1 MRRSRLRSSLLVV
14 SSLLIL
20 TILAV
25 PAWAQKDAGSIVGSV
40 KDPSG
45 AIVANAKVTITDLE
59 HGQISSTTTNTEGD
73 FVVSPLRVGRYTVT
87 VEQTGFKKAISDP
100 IGLDVQQRVA
110 VNIVL
115 QVGQITESVVVSGA
129 TPLLETETSELGQ
142 VVDSQ
147 RVANLPLNGRNF
159 AQLALLTAGTAP
171 SEPGARDEQSY
182 GFSAGGARSLQNN
195 FLLDGIDNNSNLTD
209 LLNETNYVI
218 QPPVEALA
226 EFKVQTNAY
235 SAEFGRGN
243 GAIINAVIKSGTND
257 IHGSAWGFLRNNVL
271 DARNY
276 FDPVGKGAPPY
287 EQYQFGGTFGGPVY
301 IPHLYDG
308 RNKTF
313 FFVDYEGLRIHQAD
327 TQTLLLPSPAQIGG
341 DFSALLDTTTVTG
354 TDCNGNPTYA
364 GEVFDTRLTQTSGTS
379 STGLCGVPIGGYTAG
394 GIPTNIIPSS
404 GGNNKIDPLAA
415 RILAL
420 LPPANANGN
429 GYNYIANPV
438 ETTHR
443 ANFDIRV
450 DHKFSDKDNSFYRF
464 SYEDQPSLIPPPFPG
479 SLIDGGGFFSGVEDN
494 SYRSLA
500 LSESHLFRTSLVNE
514 FRLGY
519 NRINS
524 HRYQFNYNVDV
535 SGQVGFPGVPFTPIN
550 GGLPQ
555 LTFGDGSAPTLGSPT
570 FLPSVEIQN
579 TYVLSDN
586 VTWIKGKHTLKFG
599 TEIRREE
606 FTIFQP
612 ASPRGNESFGVGFT
626 DNPAN
631 PGTGGSGLASFLVGL
646 SDGGSINNL
655 KNVDYFRPL
664 YSFYAQ
670 DDFKVTPKLTLNLG
684 LRYELF
690 TTVKERHDQQGTFD
704 LQDPNNPTIIV
715 PKGQTM
721 QLTPTLAS
729 QITVSPTGS
738 RGLIP
743 VDKNNFAPRIGFAYQ
758 LTPET
763 VLRGG
768 YGIFY
773 GGQEN
778 GPYSNPSPGFNPPFF
793 VTQNF
798 NSPCGAASAN
808 PALFNA
814 DPNLNNDCAVPG
826 LSNAPGGV
834 PGSGGIAVGFPA
846 TSLTDP
852 NTPLLFS
859 LAPGMVT
866 PYMQQWNFGVERQL
880 GKDTVLQVTYAGSK
894 GTKLFTFY
902 NGNQADP
909 SADPTA
915 AFAPRRPV
923 PSIDTGI
930 NLFKSDGGSKY
941 NSLQSRLEKRF
952 THGFSVLVTYTY
964 SHAIDNA
971 SNANLGSQNND
982 GFRWFKHPEWE
993 KGNASFDVRHRFTAS
1008 YIYEL
1013 PFGKGKRM
1021 LGDANGAL
1029 EQVVGGWQIAGITTV
1044 STGNWFTPTDSN
1056 GSFANSDGLQ
1066 MPNVVADPNSS
1077 PHCLRGTF
1085 FNTCAFVD
1093 PPLGSFGNAG
1103 RNSVRGPGFQVW
1115 DFSVFKMFRVSER
1128 TRLEFRTEFFNIP
1141 NHTNFLLS
1149 KSGPQQGNNSTVL
1162 GASQFGFLTAARSPR
1177 QIQFSLKLSF

>member
-1 MRRSRLRSSLLVV
+1 MTRSRLGCSLFIV
-14 SSLLIL
+14 SSLFFL
-20 TILAV
+20 V
-25 PAWAQKDAGSIVGSV
+25 FVGKPASAQKDAGSIVGSV

-45 AIVANAKVTITDLE
+45 AIVANAKVTITDLD
-59 HGQISSTTTNTEGD
+59 HGQATSTTSNAEGE

-87 VEQTGFKKAISDP
+87 VEQTGFKKAISAP
-100 IGLDVQQRVA
+100 ISLDVQQRVA

-195 FLLDGIDNNSNLTD
+195 FLLDGVDNNSNLTD

-218 QPPVEALA
+218 QPPVDALA

-327 TQTLLLPSPAQIGG
+327 TQTLLLPDPVQVGG

-354 TDCNGNPTYA
+354 TDCNGNPTYT
-364 GEVFDTRLTQTSGTS
+364 GEIFDTRLTQASATSP
-379 STGLCGVPIGGYTAG
+379 TGLCGVPIGGYTVAG
-394 GIPTNIIPSS
+394 FPTNIIPSGAS
-404 GGNNKIDPLAA
+404 SNRIDPLAA

-464 SYEDQPSLIPPPFPG
+464 SYEDQPRSIPPPFPG

-586 VTWIKGKHTLKFG
+586 LTWIRGRHTLKFG

-612 ASPRGNESFGVGFT
+612 ASPRGNEDFGVGFT

-631 PGTGGSGLASFLVGL
+631 PGSGGSGLASFLVGL

-664 YSFYAQ
+664 YSFYGQ
-670 DDFKVTPKLTLNLG
+670 DDWKVTPKLTLNLG

-690 TTVKERHDQQGTFD
+690 TTVKERHDEQGTFD
-704 LQDPNNPTIIV
+704 LQDPSNPTIIV
-715 PKGQTM
+715 PKGQTL

-729 QITVSPTGS
+729 QIAVSPTGS

-743 VDKNNFAPRIGFAYQ
+743 VDKNNFAPRVGFAYQ

-798 NSPCGAASAN
+798 NSPCGASSAN
-808 PALFNA
+808 PALFNP

-826 LSNAPGGV
+826 LSNAPGGI
-834 PGSGGIAVGFPA
+834 PGSAGISVGFPA
-846 TSLTDP
+846 TALTDP

-859 LAPGMVT
+859 LSPKLVT
-866 PYMQQWNFGVERQL
+866 PYMQQWNFGIERQL

-909 SADPTA
+909 SPDPTA

-952 THGFSVLVTYTY
+952 THGISVLVTYTY
-964 SHAIDNA
+964 SHAVDNA

-1013 PFGKGKRM
+1013 PFGQGKSF
-1021 LGDANGAL
+1021 LGGASGAL
-1029 EQVVGGWQIAGITTV
+1029 QQVVGGWQIAGITTV
-1044 STGNWFTPTDSN
+1044 STGNWFTPQDSN

-1066 MPNVVADPNSS
+1066 MPDVVADPNNS
-1077 PHCLRGTF
+1077 PHCLPGTF

-1093 PPLGSFGNAG
+1093 PPLGSFGDAG

-1149 KSGPQQGNNSTVL
+1149 KSGPQEGNSSTVL
-1162 GASQFGFLTAARSPR
+1162 GASQFGFLTAARPPR

>member
-1 MRRSRLRSSLLVV
+1 MRTIATHTLVRVVFHFAIFASLTASS
-14 SSLLIL
+14 
-20 TILAV
+20 
-25 PAWAQKDAGSIVGSV
+25 WAQKDAGSIVGSV

-45 AIVANAKVTITDLE
+45 AVVANASVTVTDVE
-59 HGQISSTTTNTEGD
+59 HGQTVSTTTNADGE
-73 FVVSPLRVGRYTVT
+73 FVVSPLRVGRYTVS
-87 VEQTGFKKAISDP
+87 VQQAGFKKAVSVPVD
-100 IGLDVQQRVA
+100 LDVQQRA
-110 VNIVL
+110 ALNIVL
-115 QVGQITESVVVSGA
+115 EVGKISESVVVSS
-129 TPLLETETSELGQ
+129 TMPLLESETSELGQ

-218 QPPVEALA
+218 QPPVDALA

-243 GAIINAVIKSGTND
+243 GAIVNAVIKSGTND
-257 IHGSAWGFLRNNVL
+257 LHGSAWGFLRNNVL

-287 EQYQFGGTFGGPVY
+287 EQYQFGATFGGPVY
-301 IPHLYDG
+301 IPGVYNG
-308 RNKTF
+308 KNKTF

-327 TQTLLLPSPAQIGG
+327 TETLLLPSPAQQAGN
-341 DFSALLDTTTVTG
+341 FSGLLDTSTMTG
-354 TDCNGNPTYA
+354 TDCNGSPTYA
-364 GEVFDTRLTQTSGTS
+364 GEIFDTRLTQIVS
-379 STGLCGVPIGGYTAG
+379 SSPSVTFCGVPVGGYTAG
-394 GIPTNIIPSS
+394 GIPTNIIP
-404 GGNNKIDPLAA
+404 GGKIDPLAS

-420 LPPANANGN
+420 LPAANVSGNPA
-429 GYNYIANPV
+429 YNYVANPV
-438 ETTHR
+438 ENTHR
-443 ANFDIRV
+443 TNFDIRV
-450 DHKFSDKDNSFYRF
+450 DHKFSDKDNSFSRF
-464 SYEDQPSLIPPPFPG
+464 SYEVQPRNIPPTFPN
-479 SLIDGGGFFSGVEDN
+479 SLIDGGGFFSGVEKN

-524 HRYQFNYNVDV
+524 HRYQFNYNRDV
-535 SGQVGFPGVPFTPIN
+535 SGEVGFPGVPFTDIN

-555 LTFGDGSAPTLGSPT
+555 LTFGDGSVPTLGSPT
-570 FLPSVEIQN
+570 YLPSVEIQN

-586 VTWIKGKHTLKFG
+586 LTWVKGKHTLKFG

-612 ASPRGNESFGVGFT
+612 ASPRGNEDFGT
-626 DNPAN
+626 TLSDNPAN
-631 PGTGGSGLASFLVGL
+631 PGTGGLALASFLLGL

-655 KNVDYFRPL
+655 HNVDYFRPL
-664 YSFYAQ
+664 YSFYTQ
-670 DDFKVTPKLTLNLG
+670 DDWKVTPKLTLNLG

-690 TTVKERHDQQGTFD
+690 TTVKERHDQQGNFD
-704 LQDPNNPTIIV
+704 LQDPANPTIIV
-715 PKGQTM
+715 PKGQTL

-743 VDKNNFAPRIGFAYQ
+743 VDKNNFAPRVGFAYQ
-758 LTPET
+758 FTPGT
-763 VLRGG
+763 VIRGG

-793 VTQNF
+793 VTQSF
-798 NSPCGAASAN
+798 NAPCGAASAN
-808 PALFNA
+808 PALFA
-814 DPNLNNDCAVPG
+814 SGNDCAVEG
-826 LSNAPGGV
+826 LSNVPGGI
-834 PGSGGIAVGFPA
+834 PGSAGISVGFPA
-846 TSLTDP
+846 TALVDP

-859 LAPGMVT
+859 LSPKLVT
-866 PYMQQWNFGVERQL
+866 PYMQQWNFGLERQL

-909 SADPTA
+909 SADPSA

-923 PSIDTGI
+923 PAIDTGI
-930 NLFKSDGGSKY
+930 SLFRSDGGSKY
-941 NSLQSRLEKRF
+941 HSLQSRLDRRF
-952 THGFSVLVTYTY
+952 SHGFSLLVTYTY
-964 SHAIDNA
+964 SHAQDNA

-1008 YIYEL
+1008 YIYEV
-1013 PFGKGKRM
+1013 PFGRGKSL
-1021 LGDANGAL
+1021 LGSASGAV
-1029 EQVVGGWQIAGITTV
+1029 QQIVSGWQLAGITTI
-1044 STGNWFTPTDSN
+1044 SSGNWFTPVDSN

-1066 MPNVVADPNSS
+1066 MPDVIADPNHSR
-1077 PHCLRGTF
+1077 HCLPGTF

-1093 PPLGSFGNAG
+1093 PPLGSFGDAG
-1103 RNSVRGPGFQVW
+1103 RNSIRGPGFQIW
-1115 DFSVFKMFRVSER
+1115 DFSVFKTFNVTER
-1128 TRLEFRTEFFNIP
+1128 THLEFRTEFFNFP

-1149 KSGPQQGNNSTVL
+1149 KSGPQESNNSTVL
-1162 GASQFGFLTAARSPR
+1162 GASQFGFLTAARPPR
-1177 QIQFSLKLSF
+1177 QIQFALKLSF